1 MLHYD
6 KDLKAVSQNLRKSA
20 TDAEKYLWSRLRGKQ
35 LKGHQFY
42 RQKVLGRYIV
52 DFFCP
57 AARLVLE
64 LDGGQHYE
72 EAGREKDRIRDE
84 ALKGIGLRVLRF
96 SDREVFGNTEAVMEK
111 IWSYL

>member
-6 KDLKAVSQNLRKSA
+6 KDLRTASQTLRKGA
-20 TDAEKYLWSRLRGKQ
+20 TDAERYLWSRLRGKQ
-35 LKGHQFY
+35 LKGRQFY

-52 DFFCP
+52 DFYCP
-57 AARLVLE
+57 KAQLVIE

-72 EAGREKDRIRDE
+72 EAGRERDHIRDE
-84 ALKGIGLRVLRF
+84 DLKEIGLTVLRF
-96 SDREVFGNTEAVMEK
+96 SDREVFENTDAVVQK

>member
-20 TDAEKYLWSRLRGKQ
+20 TDTEKYLWSRLRGKQ
-35 LKGHQFY
+35 LKGYQFY

-52 DFFCP
+52 DFYCP
-57 AARLVLE
+57 KARLVIE

-72 EAGREKDRIRDE
+72 EAAREKDQARDE
-84 ALKGIGLRVLRF
+84 ALKKIGLTVLRF
-96 SDREVFGNTEAVMEK
+96 SDREVFEKTGAVMEN